1 MARLFQA
8 KSRAATSRDVEGDS
22 IKRSSVIDAPTQD
35 MSYTGTMGELKGQ
48 ETTAKPEGP
57 DGPQDDQSLASHLL
71 RKKRQ
76 RQTGTGKEDET

>member
-1 MARLFQA
+1 
-8 KSRAATSRDVEGDS
+8 
-22 IKRSSVIDAPTQD
+22 
-35 MSYTGTMGELKGQ
+35 MGELKGQ